1 MTEQEL
7 KIASHWLER
16 LQSDLDALRERLHV
30 YADADGRP
38 AVPDRA
44 RVVNTQDS
52 TQDRQTEENKQ
63 KQTCVCVNK
72 TVSVHTTEGTH
83 TTGLGLDF
91 VLGHLPQG
99 VPDWYARYWHGLMC
113 NRGWKL
119 KDGHRITS
127 ANWNYYLAV
136 FHSRATP
143 DELSAARRRAAGDA
157 PANAASLAW
166 LYGKRE
172 NSNGNDND
180 NSNNNNGNGGTEHDN
195 D

>member
-7 KIASHWLER
+7 KIMSHWLDR
-16 LQSDLDALRERLHV
+16 LQTDLDALRERLHA
-30 YADADGRP
+30 YACVAARP
-38 AVPDRA
+38 QAA
-44 RVVNTQDS
+44 AAGHVVNTQDS

-127 ANWNYYLAV
+127 ANWSYYLAV

-157 PANAASLAW
+157 PADAASLAW
-166 LYGKRE
+166 LYGKPQ
-172 NSNGNDND
+172 DD
-180 NSNNNNGNGGTEHDN
+180 NGNGGTEHGN
-195 D
+195 N